1 MNLVA
6 ELQEID
12 GLYHEWATNKRN
24 DEAAKTY
31 FGECSRLLNIVM
43 AGNMSVQDSRQKSE
57 AAFKTYEAIR
67 EDVWKTYL
75 DKLLAKT
82 KPVIELITADAS
94 KLSQGVVVTYAAMHW
109 IPYNQIRDTPT
120 AEKIGRHIKMRY
132 NTLVYMDEQR
142 KNRTKKV
149 EAKAS

>member
-1 MNLVA
+1 MNLVT

-12 GLYHEWATNKRN
+12 GLYHEWATNKKN

-43 AGNMSVQDSRQKSE
+43 TGNMSVQDSRQKSE
-57 AAFKTYEAIR
+57 AAFKTYETVR

-82 KPVIELITADAS
+82 KPVIELITS
-94 KLSQGVVVTYAAMHW
+94 EPVTLSQGVVVTYAAMHW
-109 IPYNQIRDTPT
+109 TPYNQIRDMPT
-120 AEKIGRHIKMRY
+120 AEEIGRHIRMRY
-132 NTLVYMDEQR
+132 DTLVYLAEQR
-142 KNRTKKV
+142 ENRTKKV